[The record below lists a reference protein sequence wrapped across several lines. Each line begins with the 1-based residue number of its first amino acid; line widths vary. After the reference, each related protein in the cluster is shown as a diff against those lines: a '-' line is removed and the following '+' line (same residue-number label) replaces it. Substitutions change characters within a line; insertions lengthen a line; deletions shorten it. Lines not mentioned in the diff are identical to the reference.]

1 MDVVVVIPAYNER
14 AYIEQTVLDWLR
26 VLDKLDGRLIAVDDG
41 SKDSTG
47 VILDRL
53 AEKEPRLLVHH
64 QQNAGHG
71 AAILAGYRMA
81 IALNPDFIFQADSD
95 DQIKPSEFWRLW
107 ERREQSPFVL
117 GVRQDRNDAAH
128 RLIVTN
134 ILKGLNPLIFGTYI
148 RDANALFRL
157 MSTTFVQAALRQFP
171 RDVFAPNIFC
181 HWSPENC
188 RSQPGGAG
196 QHFRRSTGTESAN
209 MSKLI
214 RAASAVKGTDAVPPR
229 IFPR

>member
-81 IALNPDFIFQADSD
+81 IALNPDYHL
-95 DQIKPSEFWRLW
+95 P
-107 ERREQSPFVL
+107 
-117 GVRQDRNDAAH
+117 GRQ
-128 RLIVTN
+128 
-134 ILKGLNPLIFGTYI
+134 
-148 RDANALFRL
+148 
-157 MSTTFVQAALRQFP
+157 
-171 RDVFAPNIFC
+171 
-181 HWSPENC
+181 
-188 RSQPGGAG
+188 
-196 QHFRRSTGTESAN
+196 RRSDQAKRILASVGTARAIAVRPRGPSGQKRRGASPSSDEHPERAQSAN
-209 MSKLI
+209 LRNIHS
-214 RAASAVKGTDAVPPR
+214 
-229 IFPR
+229 